1 MPSRGSG
8 GGGAGEHSIS
18 GRTSSKYQSWILVL
32 TELCQ
37 TETAPSPL
45 LVKTSRRLVMLGRV
59 SGRLVSRVAL
69 ILRLLDNRKLSLN
82 SKTQRKVYWRG
93 LSSLLKFLLPR
104 L

>member
-1 MPSRGSG
+1 
-8 GGGAGEHSIS
+8 
-18 GRTSSKYQSWILVL
+18 
-32 TELCQ
+32 
-37 TETAPSPL
+37 
-45 LVKTSRRLVMLGRV
+45 MLGRV

-82 SKTQRKVYWRG
+82 NKTQRKVYWRG